1 MAERKGGDFLEW
13 DLGHGH
19 LQECQPDTGDG
30 ARKWQSSVTK
40 LRPESREEERARDCL
55 RGLWEQRQEPA
66 QESKDEALR
75 PEAGRAARGTARRLE
90 GRGGNGLVDLQSSKQ
105 QASQKTTGL
114 RYCPVTGKR
123 ELSAVGSREE
133 RAQSA
138 GTVISDGTRL

>member
-40 LRPESREEERARDCL
+40 LRPEARDGL
-55 RGLWEQRQEPA
+55 RGLWEQRQEAA
-66 QESKDEALR
+66 QENKIEALQ

-90 GRGGNGLVDLQSSKQ
+90 GRGGNGLLDLQSSKQ